1 MNFSLVENPQLAIVL
16 LIAFVVV
23 VSVTLRFVW
32 KRKVSVKAKNG
43 AVAVNGPNKGTI
55 NTSYRKGK

>member
-1 MNFSLVENPQLAIVL
+1 MNFSLIDNPQLAIVL
-16 LIAFVVV
+16 VVALVLI
-23 VSVTLRFVW
+23 VSVTVRFVW